1 MFFCMAGGA
10 FFYQRLVS
18 SRGSCF
24 FAWPEGHSFTRDG
37 CLVGDHVFSAW
48 PEGHSFTRD
57 GCRVGDHV
65 FLHGRRGILLPEMG
79 VE

>member
-10 FFYQRLVS
+10 FFYQRWVS

-37 CLVGDHVFSAW
+37 C
-48 PEGHSFTRD
+48 
-57 GCRVGDHV
+57 RVGIMFFCMTGGAFFYQRWVSSRDHV
-65 FLHGRRGILLPEMG
+65 FLHDRRGILLPEMG

>member
-10 FFYQRLVS
+10 FFYQRWVS

-24 FAWPEGHSFTRDG
+24 SAWPDGHPFYQRWVSSRG
-37 CLVGDHVFSAW
+37 SCFSAW

-65 FLHGRRGILLPEMG
+65 FLHGRRGVLLPEMG